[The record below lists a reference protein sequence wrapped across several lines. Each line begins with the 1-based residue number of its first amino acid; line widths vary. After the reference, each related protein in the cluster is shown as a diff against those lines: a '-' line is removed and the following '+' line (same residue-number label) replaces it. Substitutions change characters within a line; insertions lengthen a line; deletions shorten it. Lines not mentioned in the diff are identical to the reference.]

1 MQKIIDS
8 KRQNTLDELYRAFET
23 VSEGSYVYLCDMKYD
38 YSKWSAEAVQYFG
51 LPGEYMYHAG
61 DI

>member
-38 YSKWSAEAVQYFG
+38 YSKWSAEAIQYFG
-51 LPGEYMYHAG
+51 LPG
-61 DI
+61 